1 MRRALLLALLAAV
14 PAAAQDAA
22 EITPPTPPAPA
33 DGGAPGAPEVMGADL
48 ATAQG
53 VAALVLAACMV
64 DAPGTEP
71 DLAGVEAAGLTLD
84 NRDGTSASYYSD
96 LATLDLAGGPDTY
109 ACELRLAPQDE
120 AGFGALAQAL
130 SAAIGERH
138 EIVGGET
145 LPDGQSWQVVPSE
158 GYVTDI
164 ALTDDGPATLITAT
178 TTAAE
183 DSPAATNQGT
193 D

>member
-1 MRRALLLALLAAV
+1 MRALVLLALLAL
-14 PAAAQDAA
+14 PASAQDAA

-33 DGGAPGAPEVMGADL
+33 DGGEPGVPEVMGADL
-48 ATAQG
+48 TTPEG
-53 VAALVLAACMV
+53 VAALTLAACMV

-71 DLAGVEAAGLTLD
+71 DLAAIEAAGLTLD
-84 NRDGTSASYYSD
+84 GRDGTSASFYSD

-120 AGFGALAQAL
+120 AGFAALAQAL
-130 SAAIGERH
+130 SAAIGEAH
-138 EIVGGET
+138 EIIGGET
-145 LPDGQSWQVVPSE
+145 LPDGQSWQIMPSKGVVTH
-158 GYVTDI
+158 V

-178 TTAAE
+178 TTAAG

>member
-1 MRRALLLALLAAV
+1 MRRALLLALLATPAV
-14 PAAAQDAA
+14 ALPAAAQDAA
-22 EITPPTPPAPA
+22 EITPAEN
-33 DGGAPGAPEVMGADL
+33 GAAGVPEIMGADL
-48 ATAQG
+48 STPEG
-53 VAALVLAACMV
+53 VAALTLAACMV

-71 DLAGVEAAGLTLD
+71 DLAAIEASGLTLD
-84 NRDGTSASYYSD
+84 GRDGTSASYYSD

-130 SAAIGERH
+130 SAAIGEGY

-145 LPDGQSWQVVPSE
+145 LPDGQSWQVAASE
-158 GYVTDI
+158 GFVTHV

>member
-1 MRRALLLALLAAV
+1 MRALVLLPLLAL

-33 DGGAPGAPEVMGADL
+33 DGGAPGIPEAMGADL
-48 ATAQG
+48 GTPEG
-53 VAALVLAACMV
+53 VAALTLAACMV
-64 DAPGTEP
+64 EPPGTEP
-71 DLAGVEAAGLTLD
+71 DLAAVEAAGLTLD
-84 NRDGTSASYYSD
+84 SRDGTAASFYSD

-120 AGFGALAQAL
+120 AGFQALAQAL
-130 SAAIGERH
+130 SAAIGEAY
-138 EIVGGET
+138 EIAGGET
-145 LPDGQSWQVVPSE
+145 LPDGQSWQIVPSE
-158 GYVTDI
+158 GFVAHI

-183 DSPAATNQGT
+183 DSPAAADLGA

>member
-1 MRRALLLALLAAV
+1 MRTILFLLALLAA
-14 PAAAQDAA
+14 PALAQDAA
-22 EITPPTPPAPA
+22 RITTGDGASGTPDAS
-33 DGGAPGAPEVMGADL
+33 ADL
-48 ATAQG
+48 TTPRG
-53 VAALVLAACMV
+53 VAALALAACVV
-64 DAPGTEP
+64 DAPGARP
-71 DLAGVEAAGLTLD
+71 DTAAIEAAGLELD
-84 NRDGTSASYYSD
+84 SDTHTTASYFSE

-120 AGFGALAQAL
+120 AGFAALAQAL
-130 SAAIGERH
+130 SAAIGEAH

-145 LPDGQSWQVVPSE
+145 LPDGQSWQIMPSE
-158 GYVTDI
+158 GVVTHV

-178 TTAAE
+178 TTAAG

>member
-1 MRRALLLALLAAV
+1 MRALVILTLLAWS
-14 PAAAQDAA
+14 AAAQDAA
-22 EITPPTPPAPA
+22 QIAPPVPEAPA
-33 DGGAPGAPEVMGADL
+33 AGGAPGVPEIMGADL
-48 ATAQG
+48 STAQG
-53 VAALVLAACMV
+53 VAALMLAACV
-64 DAPGTEP
+64 VEAPGVKP
-71 DLAGVEAAGLTLD
+71 DTAAIEAAGLELD
-84 NRDGTSASYYSD
+84 ADTRTTASYYSD

-120 AGFGALAQAL
+120 AGFAALAQAL
-130 SAAIGERH
+130 SAAIGESY
-138 EIVGGET
+138 EITGGET
-145 LPDGQSWQVVPSE
+145 LPDGQSWQIMPSE

-164 ALTDDGPATLITAT
+164 ALTDDGPATLITTT